1 MRIDRNQS
9 MIGPDEALDR
19 VLENV
24 SKLPARPVALEGALN
39 LKLAED
45 LSAPFDIPT
54 FDRSMMDGFAV
65 QRKSGARWAVVT
77 GTLAAGEVRTTP
89 LAPGTAVEIA
99 TGAPCPTGTEFVVPY
114 EDATRD
120 GERIYWTEDPEH
132 GQYIVPLGSECRK
145 GDPVLTRGLDVT
157 PLVISVLASFGKTEA
172 SVVPSPRMAILI
184 TGNEVVRSGL
194 IPGPGQIAD
203 ANGPLLCAMAREQ
216 GVSDIRLLWSEDHL
230 DRMVEILERT
240 EETEIVLVSG
250 GVSRGPFDLVPQ
262 ALRKT
267 GAEILFHKVSQKPG
281 KPMLFARKGSL
292 FFFGLPGNPL
302 SAHLGFHRYVAP
314 AIRIMQGRSFR
325 RLRGR
330 GKSSLPTQT
339 DDRTRFDLVW
349 ASGDQTGE
357 TTVFTGRNSSD
368 LFSVCAANGILERP
382 PETGNASIKESG
394 EIEFEWMGNRWEER

>member
-1 MRIDRNQS
+1 
-9 MIGPDEALDR
+9 MICPDEALAR

-24 SKLPARPVALEGALN
+24 SKLPARPVALEEALN

-45 LSAPFDIPT
+45 ISAPFDIPA

-65 QRKSGARWAVVT
+65 QRKSGKRWAVVT
-77 GTLAAGEVRTTP
+77 GTLAAGEVRGTP
-89 LAPGTAVEIA
+89 LDPGTAVEIA
-99 TGAPCPTGTEFVVPY
+99 TGAPCPPGTEFVVPY

-120 GERIYWTEDPEH
+120 GERICWTGDPAH
-132 GQYIVPLGSECRK
+132 GQYVVPLGSECRK
-145 GDPVLTRGLDVT
+145 GDPVLARGLDVT

-172 SVVPSPRMAILI
+172 SVVPSPRIAILI

-216 GVSDIRLLWSEDHL
+216 GVSDIRLFWSEDSL
-230 DRMVEILERT
+230 DRLVETLERT

-267 GAEILFHKVSQKPG
+267 GVEILFHKVSQKPG
-281 KPMLFARKGSL
+281 KPMLFARKGSR

-349 ASGDQTGE
+349 ASGDQTRK

-382 PETGNASIKESG
+382 PETGKASIEEPG
-394 EIEFEWMGNRWEER
+394 EIEFEWMGNRWEEL